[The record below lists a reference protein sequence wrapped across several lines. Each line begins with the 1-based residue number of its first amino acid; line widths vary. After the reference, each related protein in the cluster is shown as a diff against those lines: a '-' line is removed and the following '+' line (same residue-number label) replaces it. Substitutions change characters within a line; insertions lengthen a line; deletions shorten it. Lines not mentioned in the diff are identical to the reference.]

1 MNLQTKTKITW
12 CPGCTNFGILA
23 AFKGAIED
31 LLKTNELKKEEIVI
45 GSGVGCASKIA
56 DYLNLNSFDGLH
68 GRVLPLMSGVKI
80 ANPKLRIITFAGDG
94 ESYAE
99 GIEHLVHAAKGN
111 IDITLIV
118 HNNQTFALTTGQ
130 FTPTSPKGFKGKSTP
145 EGSPEEPLNPLF
157 LILSAG
163 ATFVAR
169 SYALEIKKTQE
180 IIKEA
185 IRHQGFSFLDIIQ
198 PCLSFNDTR
207 DFYQKRIYWLP
218 DRQNKDDFN
227 FALEKVREGSDLSRT
242 PTESRRN
249 NKVPL
254 GIFYQV
260 DKPTFNN

>member
-99 GIEHLVHAAKGN
+99 GIEHLVHAAKRN
-111 IDITLIV
+111 IDITVLV
-118 HNNQTFALTTGQ
+118 HDNRNFALTTGQ
-130 FTPTSPKGFKGKSTP
+130 FTATSPKGFKGPSTP
-145 EGSPEEPLNPLF
+145 EGSQEEPFDPLKIM
-157 LILSAG
+157 LASG
-163 ATFVAR
+163 ATFIAQGY
-169 SYALEIKKTQE
+169 SAKTDHLKNLIKQGILHK
-180 IIKEA
+180 
-185 IRHQGFSFLDIIQ
+185 GFSFIDILQ
-198 PCLSFNDTR
+198 PCMTYSPKA
-207 DFYQKRIYWLP
+207 YQLYNERIFEAEP
-218 DRQNKDDFN
+218 QNLTSEKE
-227 FALEKVREGSDLSRT
+227 ALKKINQWKFGEEIKI
-242 PTESRRN
+242 PI
-249 NKVPL
+249 
-254 GIFYQV
+254 GIFYKIQ
-260 DKPTFNN
+260 KPVYKIRNYD